1 MAVPKLYNVLSD
13 AKNEKDV
20 ENGYRQVISENL
32 GQSFTSPFNCDG
44 VVESKEHELKMLIE
58 IKFDDKFKD
67 ENCNLV
73 PLAQAIFYL
82 KKFQDAQE
90 LLPTVVF
97 IGDKDECFVVSTA
110 VLLPYLSKKYDWSLP
125 PSSAYK
131 DIQLMVDLKQDTNIH
146 PEILKIDKKFSYDI
160 LLSHVIRCNKQ
171 INANYQITKDSIV
184 DAFEFWDKNVIDNSA
199 SKNSEVINSF
209 MTAVCT
215 PGKCYLHPK
224 KRNVL
229 VIKDKEIKV
238 DGKMFLAFFSKY
250 KENHNP
256 IEIREI
262 TANKDRLVTE
272 MKRRRT
278 GEFFTPSDWVDESQ
292 KMITE
297 QLGEDW
303 RDKYVVWDASAG
315 TCNLTR
321 NYKFKELYSSTLEQA
336 DIDISNEAGYNPEAT
351 KFQFD
356 FLNDSLDKLPD
367 GLKKA
372 LEENKPIVFFN
383 NPPYSSFNNRK
394 NATTGGKNKKVIQ
407 TLIKQRMEAS
417 GIGYSARNLYS
428 QFIYRINDI
437 SEQYNLNSVIM
448 ATFSP
453 DLWLCGDSF
462 EGFRNIL
469 EKVKYVDGM
478 LFQASHFADV
488 EDSWGISFTIFSLD
502 AIVQKKNSMSQFKLK
517 IKDYDDNGN
526 IAIIDEKIAY
536 NLDGKHRAKDW
547 VYDYVRKLKSKDAPQ
562 MSTAI
567 NVKPNGYG
575 KIVDGALGYLY
586 GNGNNVY
593 YNPTNVSILSSAFS
607 SKNGCSI
614 IPENYNCA
622 TALFSARKL
631 IESTWINQK
640 DEYMAPNESHVNY
653 EQWVNDAIVYSL
665 FNTSSQ
671 QSSLRSITYKE
682 KKWNILNHFF
692 FMSNKEMQTLAVQ
705 HNFNDLYND
714 SISFGGERYVYQ
726 ELEKRNLSDDAR
738 VVLKFARELVRKSF
752 EKRQNCHL
760 LDEKFHLNAWDA
772 GWYQIKNGILKEHY
786 PEEYKEFVK
795 LYKAFE
801 SRMREG
807 VYKFG
812 FLKK

>member
-1 MAVPKLYNVLSD
+1 MATPKLYKVLSD

-32 GQSFTSPFNCDG
+32 GLPFTSPFNCDG

-110 VLLPYLSKKYDWSLP
+110 ILLPYLSKKYDWSLP

-131 DIQLMVDLKQDTNIH
+131 DIQLMIDLKQDTAIH

-184 DAFEFWDKNVIDNSA
+184 DAFEFWNKNVIDNSA
-199 SKNSEVINSF
+199 SKNGEVINSF

-229 VIKDKEIKV
+229 VVKDKEIKV
-238 DGKMFLAFFSKY
+238 NGKMFLAFFSKY

-336 DIDISNEAGYNPEAT
+336 DIDISNETGYNPEAT

-356 FLNDSLDKLPD
+356 FLNDGLDKLPD

-372 LEENKPIVFFN
+372 LEQNKPIVFYN
-383 NPPYSSFNNRK
+383 NPPYGTANDAGAK
-394 NATTGGKNKKVIQ
+394 GTNKKGIANN
-407 TLIKQRMEAS
+407 TLINSAMKEDNIGPSSQQLYAQYLYRM
-417 GIGYSARNLYS
+417 S
-428 QFIYRINDI
+428 QLLDK
-437 SEQYNLNSVIM
+437 YNLSDAFI
-448 ATFSP
+448 ATFTKMTFMTGET
-453 DLWLCGDSF
+453 LKGLRGLLFNKMHWVG
-462 EGFRNIL
+462 
-469 EKVKYVDGM
+469 GM
-478 LFQASHFADV
+478 TFQASHFADV
-488 EDSWGISFTIFSLD
+488 SSTWGILFSMLKNGKKQTKYICEVKGYDDLCRIVNINYKELYSLD
-502 AIVQKKNSMSQFKLK
+502 SGKKASEWVREP
-517 IKDYDDNGN
+517 IKQCDTY
-526 IAIIDEKIAY
+526 
-536 NLDGKHRAKDW
+536 
-547 VYDYVRKLKSKDAPQ
+547 DAPQ
-562 MSTAI
+562 LINALNYAQSGRGKLCKNAFGYFLSNANSTAD
-567 NVKPNGYG
+567 NATSVCLFSGTVAKANG
-575 KIVDGALGYLY
+575 L
-586 GNGNNVY
+586 
-593 YNPTNVSILSSAFS
+593 SILE
-607 SKNGCSI
+607 
-614 IPENYNCA
+614 ENVNRVV
-622 TALFSARKL
+622 ALFSARRL
-631 IESTWINQK
+631 ILSDWTNFDDQYMSPDESQS
-640 DEYMAPNESHVNY
+640 DYQ
-653 EQWVNDAIVYSL
+653 QWVNDAIVYSIL
-665 FNTSSQ
+665 HTASH
-671 QSSLRSITYKE
+671 QSSLRGITYKGE
-682 KKWNILNHFF
+682 KWDILNHFF
-692 FMSNKEMQTLAVQ
+692 FMSNSNMKELSVT
-705 HNFNDLYND
+705 HNFTELYND
-714 SISFGGERYVYQ
+714 AIAFGPDRYVYN
-726 ELEKRNLSDDAR
+726 ELESRKLSPDAR
-738 VVLKFARELVRKSF
+738 EVLEFARKLVRKSF
-752 EKRQNCHL
+752 AKRANCHIM
-760 LDEKFHLNAWDA
+760 DEKYHLNAWDA

-786 PEEYKEFVK
+786 KDEYQEFVI
-795 LYKAFE
+795 LYKKFE
-801 SRMREG
+801 ERMRDG